1 MEIEDLPYN
10 QSNVL
15 ISKETVTFLLTRYGI
30 DTPINDYGLFCNAFV
45 HKSYWTRKNENFVN
59 GNVLCP
65 LSCLPLQEE
74 SNERLEF
81 LGDAVLNLATARYL
95 FERYPEENEGFLTK
109 MRSKLVNG
117 TMLADLAMKLEF
129 NKNVLISK
137 QIEDGNGRTNKR
149 ILEDCFE
156 AFLGAILLNF
166 GFDET
171 YEWIINMFED
181 IVDFA
186 DLLATNTN
194 YKDQI
199 LKYFQYTFNY
209 VPKFLE
215 MNSDNSNGSKIYRV
229 CLQNKE
235 GETIAIGI
243 GPNKKV
249 AENDCA
255 FKALHY
261 YGRGWLGQRPRAER
275 VSCYAA
281 SLPLA
286 PSTWFL

>member
-1 MEIEDLPYN
+1 MIYIIEKVKLSRRLSMEIEDLPYN

-45 HKSYWTRKNENFVN
+45 HKSYCTRKNENFVN

-215 MNSDNSNGSKIYRV
+215 MNSDNSNGSKVYRV

-261 YGRGWLGQRPRAER
+261 YGRG
-275 VSCYAA
+275 
-281 SLPLA
+281 
-286 PSTWFL
+286 